1 LDNKKHNL
9 FTDGL
14 YIFFLKTTMQNL
26 LSETINVAG
35 QTNNNT
41 VITALCAHVLNAHN
55 TTWPEV
61 QAAATDIFLSRL
73 NFPALPD
80 ASLTPATLA
89 DFVESVA
96 AVMPEPEDDSA
107 IDLVEPQQQ
116 RRHRDEE
123 EDEEDDSVVVPDD
136 VIEFDGSE
144 SSSSSSFEPEKK
156 TRRRR

>member
-14 YIFFLKTTMQNL
+14 YLYFLNNFKTTMQNL
-26 LSETINVAG
+26 LSETINIAG

-41 VITALCAHVLNAHN
+41 VITALCAHVLNTHN
-55 TTWPEV
+55 TTTWPEAH
-61 QAAATDIFLSRL
+61 AAATNVFLSRL
-73 NFPALPD
+73 NFPALPT
-80 ASLTPATLA
+80 AALTPVTLA
-89 DFVESVA
+89 SFVEDVA
-96 AVMPEPEDDSA
+96 RVMPEPEDDSA
-107 IDLVEPQQQ
+107 IDLVQ
-116 RRHRDEE
+116 RHRDEE
-123 EDEEDDSVVVPDD
+123 EDEEDDSGVVSDD